1 METGTQQPDRARRR
15 WIVAEV
21 ICACIVILVLAQALM
36 TTLSQAAFSTLAAAT
51 TAERVELLARDAA
64 DRINTGLRLGKPLEQ
79 YFGLERQLST
89 SVQRLSDLKGTAV
102 VMPSGYPL
110 AEIGALPD
118 IPAGLVAAVVD
129 ARGGIA
135 PSNAGIQR
143 LGSGAVMFSG
153 EQSLVVGVPLAGGS
167 SRPDGALLLAV
178 DTSAQAAREAD
189 YRQRSLVMLAGT
201 TALAAV
207 SLLIVLGWLMPFD
220 MLVRPGG
227 RARIWVPLAAL
238 ILAQAVYA
246 GHAVSSFRTAWIES
260 TRGNVAMLAQ
270 GLQADLNRVLG
281 MGIDIQRMRGVDR
294 VLARLAESLP
304 VIGSARLLDAQGK
317 VLASAGGT
325 TDGAL
330 QEFSDVSPDLAM
342 DFPLG
347 DAAGQARAV
356 GTLSIRLDGAVIAAG
371 IRDRV
376 LDAGTVA
383 LISAV
388 AVFELFLLLAML
400 IHRSV
405 QREPKPVGQ
414 AGAPDGEGKE
424 HGRGALASRAAGP
437 QVQTV
442 ARLARPVMFGF
453 LFAWAL
459 PLSFLPV
466 YAGML
471 PPALLSLPV
480 DILRALPISVEMLCG
495 LCGALLAGRLT
506 DRRGWQAPV
515 LGGLLLVA
523 LASVASA
530 LATSL
535 EAFIA
540 ARGLVGLG
548 YGLAWM
554 GLQGYVVAG
563 SLPGFRGGNMAWLF
577 AGLFAGHLSGSAV
590 GAMLADQ
597 AGYLTVFLATAIM
610 VCLPLA
616 GMLALA
622 WQSRRA
628 RVHDHAASDGAASGG
643 GALAR
648 AASDGALPAQ
658 LAPGAR
664 ARVEASSTTVPC
676 QGSRRSGGSLR
687 TLLFSRDFGVLLAAS
702 VVPFSVAQVGLLYFA
717 LPLYLQEQGVS
728 ASGTGRVLMLY
739 GMCMIYL
746 GPLIGRV
753 VDRSGRKKAFV
764 ALGGILGGAGMAYL
778 YVDNSLAAVSLAVFL
793 LAFGSCWTGA
803 AQTSWMLALPRVQ
816 AYGAGGATSVMRAAD
831 KFGQMAGPLFV
842 GTLFTMMGIASGLA
856 ITGLAYMLA
865 AIAFALV
872 APAGPEEDMKR
883 PGRAGSSVT

>member
-1 METGTQQPDRARRR
+1 MKPGTQQPNRARRR

-79 YFGLERQLST
+79 YFGLERQLSA
-89 SVQRLSDLKGTAV
+89 SVQRLPDLKGAAV
-102 VMPSGYPL
+102 MMPSGYLL
-110 AEIGALPD
+110 AEIGGLPD
-118 IPAGLVAAVVD
+118 VPRGLVAAIVD
-129 ARGGIA
+129 APDGIA

-167 SRPDGALLLAV
+167 ARPDGALLLAV

-207 SLLIVLGWLMPFD
+207 ALLIVLGWLMPFD

-246 GHAVSSFRTAWIES
+246 GHAVSSFRTAWLES
-260 TRGNVAMLAQ
+260 TRGNVAMLAH

-317 VLASAGGT
+317 VLASAGSAP
-325 TDGAL
+325 DGLL
-330 QEFSDVSPDLAM
+330 QESLDVSPDLAM

-347 DAAGQARAV
+347 DAAG
-356 GTLSIRLDGAVIAAG
+356 TLSIRLDGAVIAAG
-371 IRDRV
+371 IRERV

-414 AGAPDGEGKE
+414 ADSPDGEGE
-424 HGRGALASRAAGP
+424 ARVPGARP

-471 PPALLSLPV
+471 PSALLSLPV
-480 DILRALPISVEMLCG
+480 DILRALPISAEMLCG

-506 DRRGWQAPV
+506 DRRGWQVPV
-515 LGGLLLVA
+515 LGGLVLVA
-523 LASVASA
+523 LASLASA
-530 LATSL
+530 LAASL
-535 EAFIA
+535 ETFIA

-622 WQSRRA
+622 WQSRRSSV
-628 RVHDHAASDGAASGG
+628 RDHAASDGAASGG
-643 GALAR
+643 GTLAR
-648 AASDGALPAQ
+648 TAPDAASPAQ
-658 LAPGAR
+658 LAPGASAR
-664 ARVEASSTTVPC
+664 TRVEATCATAPG
-676 QGSRRSGGSLR
+676 QGGRRSGGGLR
-687 TLLFSRDFGVLLAAS
+687 SLLFSRDFGVLLAAS

-739 GMCMIYL
+739 GLCMIYL

-778 YVDNSLAAVSLAVFL
+778 YVDNGLAAVSLAVFL

-816 AYGAGGATSVMRAAD
+816 AYGASGATSVMRAAD

-883 PGRAGSSVT
+883 PGQAGSSVT

>member
-1 METGTQQPDRARRR
+1 MKTGTHPPLRARRR
-15 WIVAEV
+15 WIVAEIV
-21 ICACIVILVLAQALM
+21 GACIVILVLAQALM

-64 DRINTGLRLGKPLEQ
+64 DRINTGLRLGKPLAQ

-89 SVQRLSDLKGTAV
+89 SVQRLSDLAGAAV
-102 VMPSGYPL
+102 VMPSGYRL
-110 AEIGALPD
+110 AEVGTLPD
-118 IPAGLVAAVVD
+118 IPHGLVEAVVG
-129 ARGGIA
+129 ARDGVA
-135 PSNAGIQR
+135 PSNAGMQR
-143 LGSGAVMFSG
+143 LASGAIMYSDS
-153 EQSLVVGVPLAGGS
+153 QNLVVGVPLTGS
-167 SRPDGALLLAV
+167 ASGPDGALLLAV

-189 YRQRSLVMLAGT
+189 YRQRSLVMLVGT
-201 TALAAV
+201 TAGAAAF
-207 SLLIVLGWLMPFD
+207 LLVVLGWLMPLD

-227 RARIWVPLAAL
+227 RARTWVPLAAL

-246 GHAVSSFRTAWIES
+246 GHAVSSFRTAWLES
-260 TRGNVAMLAQ
+260 TRGNVAMLAH
-270 GLQADLNRVLG
+270 GLQADLNRVLD
-281 MGIDIQRMRGVDR
+281 MGIDIRRMRGVDK
-294 VLARLAESLP
+294 VLARLTESLP
-304 VIGSARLLDAQGK
+304 VIGSASLLDAQGN
-317 VLASAGGT
+317 VLAS
-325 TDGAL
+325 TDGVQDDAGQSSDAL
-330 QEFSDVSPDLAM
+330 PDLAM
-342 DFPLG
+342 EFPLQG
-347 DAAGQARAV
+347 TAGNARSS
-356 GTLSIRLDGAVIAAG
+356 GMLGLRLDSAVISAG
-371 IRDRV
+371 IRERV

-388 AVFELFLLLAML
+388 AVFELFLLLAMV
-400 IHRSV
+400 INRSV
-405 QREPKPVGQ
+405 HRDPDPAVATGIQDNGQGQGPGGAQ
-414 AGAPDGEGKE
+414 AGP
-424 HGRGALASRAAGP
+424 R
-437 QVQTV
+437 VQTV

-459 PLSFLPV
+459 PLSFLSI

-471 PPALLSLPV
+471 PSGLLSLPV
-480 DILRALPISVEMLCG
+480 DILRALPISAEMLCG

-506 DRRGWQAPV
+506 DRRGWQVPV
-515 LGGLLLVA
+515 LGGLTLVA

-530 LATSL
+530 VAASL
-535 EAFIA
+535 EAFIV

-597 AGYLTVFLATAIM
+597 AGYLTVFVATAIM

-616 GMLALA
+616 GMLVLA
-622 WQSRRA
+622 WRGRRSRA
-628 RVHDHAASDGAASGG
+628 QGEAASGVIP
-643 GALAR
+643 AQ
-648 AASDGALPAQ
+648 AAS
-658 LAPGAR
+658 
-664 ARVEASSTTVPC
+664 EAASTTLSRES
-676 QGSRRSGGSLR
+676 GSRSQGSLR
-687 TLLFSRDFGVLLAAS
+687 SLLFSRDFGVLLAAS
-702 VVPFSVAQVGLLYFA
+702 VVPFSIAQVGLLYFA

-739 GMCMIYL
+739 GLCMIYL

-764 ALGGILGGAGMAYL
+764 ALGGVLGGAGMAYL

-872 APAGPEEDMKR
+872 APARAEADMKR

>member
-1 METGTQQPDRARRR
+1 MKAGTQQPNRARRR

-36 TTLSQAAFSTLAAAT
+36 TTLSQSAFSALAAAT

-64 DRINTGLRLGKPLEQ
+64 NRINTGLRLGKPLAQ
-79 YFGLERQLST
+79 YFGLERQLSA
-89 SVQRLSDLKGTAV
+89 SVQRLPDLVGAAV
-102 VMPSGYPL
+102 VMPSGYAL
-110 AEIGALPD
+110 AAVGALPD
-118 IPAGLVAAVVD
+118 IPPGMVAEVVSTRAGPSPSKVD
-129 ARGGIA
+129 
-135 PSNAGIQR
+135 IQR
-143 LGSGAVMFSG
+143 LGSGAVTFSG
-153 EQSLVVGVPLAGGS
+153 ERILMVGVPLSGGS
-167 SRPDGALLLAV
+167 SEPDGALLLAV
-178 DTSAQAAREAD
+178 DTSAQAARETD
-189 YRQRSLVMLAGT
+189 FRHRSLAMLAGT
-201 TALAAV
+201 TAGAALL
-207 SLLIVLGWLMPFD
+207 LLIALGWLMPFD

-246 GHAVSSFRTAWIES
+246 GHAVSSFRAAWIES
-260 TRGNVAMLAQ
+260 TRGNVAMLAY

-281 MGIDIQRMRGVDR
+281 MGIDIHRMRGVDK
-294 VLARLAESLP
+294 VLLRLTESLP
-304 VIGSARLLDAQGK
+304 VIGAASLLDAQGNI
-317 VLASAGGT
+317 LAGAGQVAGVAPRT
-325 TDGAL
+325 
-330 QEFSDVSPDLAM
+330 SDVPPELAM

-347 DAAGQARAV
+347 ISAGHGQAAGM
-356 GTLSIRLDGAVIAAG
+356 LSIRLDSEVISAG
-371 IRDRV
+371 IRERV

-388 AVFELFLLLAML
+388 AVFELFLLLAMV
-400 IHRSV
+400 INRSV
-405 QREPKPVGQ
+405 QRDPRADVQTGV
-414 AGAPDGEGKE
+414 E
-424 HGRGALASRAAGP
+424 HGSGAEAGRRAAAP
-437 QVQTV
+437 VEASSRVQMV

-459 PLSFLPV
+459 PLSFLPL
-466 YAGML
+466 YAGTL
-471 PPALLSLPV
+471 PPGLLSLPL
-480 DILRALPISVEMLCG
+480 DILRALPISAEMLCG
-495 LCGALLAGRLT
+495 LGGALLAGRLT

-515 LGGLLLVA
+515 LGGLTLVA

-530 LATSL
+530 SATSL
-535 EAFIA
+535 EALIV

-597 AGYLTVFLATAIM
+597 AGYRTVFLATAIM
-610 VCLPLA
+610 VCLPLG
-616 GMLALA
+616 GMLMLA
-622 WQSRRA
+622 WR
-628 RVHDHAASDGAASGG
+628 
-643 GALAR
+643 
-648 AASDGALPAQ
+648 
-658 LAPGAR
+658 
-664 ARVEASSTTVPC
+664 
-676 QGSRRSGGSLR
+676 SRRSPAGGQAAIAAAAAAANRPVHAFEVSPAAASRAGSQRPGRSLR

-739 GMCMIYL
+739 GLCMIYL
-746 GPLIGRV
+746 GPLIGRI
-753 VDRSGRKKAFV
+753 VDRSSRKKMFV
-764 ALGGILGGAGMAYL
+764 ALGGVLGGAGMAYL

-816 AYGAGGATSVMRAAD
+816 DYGASGATSVMRAAD
-831 KFGQMAGPLFV
+831 KFGQMVGPLFV

-856 ITGLAYMLA
+856 ITGVVYMLTA
-865 AIAFALV
+865 VAFALV
-872 APAGPEEDMKR
+872 VPARPGEDVKR
-883 PGRAGSSVT
+883 PGQAGSSVT